1 MANNALKKRILE
13 QLVNSSPSALQ
24 VVVTLWVTAVIH
36 FKALV
41 THSSPISLYVAEN
54 VYIINKIHSS
64 PIYDD
69 FRVMSE
75 LAL

>member
-1 MANNALKKRILE
+1 M
-13 QLVNSSPSALQ
+13 
-24 VVVTLWVTAVIH
+24 IH

-41 THSSPISLYVAEN
+41 THSSPESLYVVES
-54 VYIINKIHSS
+54 VSVINKIHSS

-75 LAL
+75 LDLQLVMYQYDMLLMGDEWVTSVLK